1 MNKLFFMFKAGE
13 VLRNITSWFS
23 SMWVFILTIRLP
35 FITGL
40 NEAEESRNDDLD
52 IKEKDKLKVI

>member
-1 MNKLFFMFKAGE
+1 MFKAGE